1 MSIGTPAFAR
11 GRPGHRR
18 GHPFSRRPGV
28 APTTLRTC
36 GLGVPDI
43 DITSP
48 WPGPELARLL
58 RPCGVPVPLL
68 GAGIS
73 AGAGLPLGADLAA
86 WIAVHPL
93 ANGVDFSPLPAD
105 GARRNPL
112 QVAQLL
118 LDERPDA
125 AESLDRAVR
134 DLIAE
139 RSAAASLTDELLAI
153 ARTPGRL
160 VLSLNYDPLIQRAAE
175 AQGIAVVT
183 VTRREIARLIGARL
197 PRRDDP
203 LHVVHLHG
211 TVTRPD
217 PLVLAAESYGNAMA
231 DGNVVALMSAVISH
245 RAFCLIGTSFEEP
258 YLKDIFQRFRHSP
271 PRHVVVC
278 PEDVA
283 GLIDANDAR
292 APLNRLHG
300 LAPCSYARD
309 RHDVLGPFCSELV
322 RCEGVETS
330 SHQPA
335 EVITDPLYTPRRLL
349 RVDEHDDP
357 QVALMLGTT
366 ELIDEATLATEHRA
380 VVVGLPG
387 SGKSELLK
395 HLASNPDSDSLPA
408 LVRMRDVSA
417 VTGSAESLLRE
428 WLISADAAYATV
440 DPDEAID
447 GDVRVHLMLDALDE
461 HQPTTRAA
469 AVDAIARVAD
479 AYPAIRITLTT
490 RPTVAITELDWPT
503 YELQADPRWREDF
516 LRTAGSS
523 TEELFA
529 RVAQARPGID
539 PLLSIPFFVRRLV
552 ELGDAQL
559 QDALTRADVIAITK
573 ALLCQQVDADPGL
586 ARDAGAV
593 VTWLTRV
600 ALWMQL
606 TGSRRTSLA
615 ELAPL
620 TAELGLGEPTL
631 LTERLAGRS
640 LFEETAD
647 GWSFGH
653 RVFADCLVADA
664 LTDADPA
671 AWLDIVAP
679 VAHGR
684 SALREDW
691 EAPIGYLCRAYLP
704 WREAIDGRDSAA
716 AARSVPADADRDGR
730 HRAASVLWAR
740 AHRLQVWLDD
750 SMGRGH
756 DDAAVIGAMIAA
768 GGLDDIAR
776 QIELAL
782 QSESRYDRA
791 NALDALMH
799 AQPERGAELIAA
811 VLVNEPD
818 STVRRSAA
826 SWARRLELYELR
838 DLVLARAL
846 DPADDAE
853 AGDMASVALRLTP
866 ARNRAEVGRRMLA
879 AGNTDVRDYTIVDGL
894 EPVEQIRWM
903 LDVARAKPEE
913 ATYGSYSQLTQ
924 SIGQLEDTT
933 PDEERDVGE
942 ILALTHATDLETLAW
957 VRDHPAAAHG
967 IVASLESGHVHRY
980 DINHLLLA
988 AGSQALAEAGA
999 PADIIE
1005 WAQACE
1011 RPRDPLPR
1019 EPDDHPPPERQ
1030 PEPLPLPGVLDL
1042 PADER
1047 FATLLRQSTRLARDA
1062 QRASPAT
1069 RERLHAILD
1078 ETWAGRDLRDGITLT
1093 ATGASVQ
1100 HWADL
1105 VLTYGPASAMT
1116 LEDAR
1121 WRQAATCG
1129 WLFSEQLR
1137 WLGQQATQERLDQ
1150 AAAETRPTAR
1160 HLAQLVSMAGDHD
1173 VDTVVARTRQ
1183 LEGDPLDDEHDRL
1196 LDALVRVGRPDA
1208 VRALRDRYPQISDRA
1223 AKLLARAGDLDAQR
1237 HELERLRDR
1246 FNVGERIDRDE
1257 VPWLEQV
1264 QDPSLLDVVLEVIY
1278 AAHVGRDREGDEG
1291 PFTAAR
1297 AAISV
1302 LDRIG
1307 GPAAL
1312 DALDDIVIQRPW
1324 PGAQWLTQMRAEV
1337 LQRELTMVSAP
1348 AAAAKLSDLG
1358 LG

>member
-1 MSIGTPAFAR
+1 M
-11 GRPGHRR
+11 
-18 GHPFSRRPGV
+18 
-28 APTTLRTC
+28 
-36 GLGVPDI
+36 PDI
-43 DITSP
+43 DLTSP

-73 AGAGLPLGADLAA
+73 ARAGLPLGGDLAA
-86 WIAVHPL
+86 WVAAHPL
-93 ANGVDFSPLPAD
+93 AGGVDFSPLPAD

-125 AESLDRAVR
+125 SEPLEAAVR

-139 RSAAASLTDELLAI
+139 RSAGAVLTDELLAI

-183 VTRREIARLIGARL
+183 VTRREIASLIGARL

-217 PLVLAAESYGNAMA
+217 RLVLAAESYSNAMA

-245 RAFCLIGTSFEEP
+245 RAFCLLGTSFEEP

-271 PRHVVVC
+271 PRHVIVC
-278 PEDVA
+278 SEDIA
-283 GLIDANDAR
+283 GLIDANDDR

-300 LAPCSYARD
+300 LAPCSYARGS
-309 RHDVLGPFCSELV
+309 HDVLGPFCCELV
-322 RCEGVETS
+322 RCEEGETS

-335 EVITDPLYTPRRLL
+335 EVVTDALYTPRRLL

-357 QVALMLGTT
+357 QVALMLGTA
-366 ELIDEATLATEHRA
+366 ELIDEATLVTQHRA
-380 VVVGLPG
+380 VVVGIPG

-395 HLASNPDSDSLPA
+395 HLASDPDADNLPA

-417 VTGSAESLLRE
+417 VTGSPESLLRE
-428 WLISADAAYATV
+428 WLMSADAAYATV
-440 DPDEAID
+440 DPDEAIG

-461 HQPTTRAA
+461 HQPRTRAA

-490 RPTVAITELDWPT
+490 RPTVAITDLDWPT
-503 YELQADPRWREDF
+503 YELQADSRWREDF
-516 LRTAGSS
+516 LRMAGSS
-523 TEELFA
+523 TEELLA
-529 RVAQARPGID
+529 RVAQARPAIE
-539 PLLSIPFFVRRLV
+539 PLLTIPFFVRRLV
-552 ELGDAQL
+552 ELDDAQL
-559 QDALTRADVIAITK
+559 QDALSRADIVAITK
-573 ALLCQQVDADPGL
+573 ALLRQQVDADPDL
-586 ARDAGAV
+586 ARDAQAV
-593 VTWLTRV
+593 VIWLTRV
-600 ALWMQL
+600 ALRVQL

-615 ELAPL
+615 ELEPL
-620 TAELGLGEPTL
+620 TAQLGLGDSIL

-664 LTDADPA
+664 LADDDPA
-671 AWLDIVAP
+671 TWLDIVAP

-691 EAPIGYLCRAYLP
+691 EAPIGYLCRASRP
-704 WREAIDGRDSAA
+704 WREAIAGRDSVA
-716 AARSVPADADRDGR
+716 AARTTPADTERDER
-730 HRAASVLWAR
+730 RRAASALWEH

-756 DDAAVIGAMIAA
+756 DDAAVVGAMIAA
-768 GGLDDIAR
+768 GGLDEIAE

-782 QSESRYDRA
+782 QTDSRYDRA
-791 NALDALMH
+791 NGLDALMH
-799 AQPERGAELIAA
+799 AHPERGVELIGPI
-811 VLVNEPD
+811 LDREPD

-846 DPADDAE
+846 EPADDAE
-853 AGDMASVALRLTP
+853 AGDMASIALRLT
-866 ARNRAEVGRRMLA
+866 RDQDRAEVGRRMLA
-879 AGNTDVRDYTIVDGL
+879 AGNTEVRDYMILQGL
-894 EPVEQIRWM
+894 EPIEQIRW
-903 LDVARAKPEE
+903 LLEVARADPDE
-913 ATYGSYSQLTQ
+913 ATYGSHSQLTQ
-924 SIGQLEDTT
+924 AIGQLGDTT
-933 PDEERDVGE
+933 PEQQRDVGE
-942 ILALTHATDLETLAW
+942 ALALTHTTDPEALAW
-957 VRDHPAAAHG
+957 VQDHPAAANG
-967 IVASLESGHVHRY
+967 IVASLESGHIHRY
-980 DINHLLLA
+980 DINRLLLA
-988 AGSQALAEAGA
+988 AGSRALTEAGA
-999 PADIIE
+999 PTDVIE

-1011 RPRDPLPR
+1011 RPRVAVPPD
-1019 EPDDHPPPERQ
+1019 PDDYPQPERH
-1030 PEPLPLPGVLDL
+1030 PEPQASLAGVLDL
-1042 PADER
+1042 PSDER
-1047 FATLLRQSTRLARDA
+1047 FATLLRHSTRLASDA
-1062 QRASPAT
+1062 QRASPGL
-1069 RERLHAILD
+1069 RQRLHTVLD
-1078 ETWAGRDLRDGITLT
+1078 ETWTERDLRDAITLT
-1093 ATGASVQ
+1093 TNGATVQ
-1100 HWADL
+1100 HWANL
-1105 VLTYGPASAMT
+1105 VLTYGPASEMT
-1116 LEDAR
+1116 LGDPR

-1137 WLGQQATQERLDQ
+1137 WLGQQATQERLDD
-1150 AAAETRPTAR
+1150 AATEIRPTPR
-1160 HLAQLVSMAGDHD
+1160 HLAQLLTMAGDLD
-1173 VDTVVARTRQ
+1173 VDAIIARTNE
-1183 LEGDPLDDEHDRL
+1183 LEGDPRDDEHDRL

-1208 VRALRDRYPQISDRA
+1208 LRALRDRYPQISDRA
-1223 AKLLARAGDLDAQR
+1223 ATLLARAGDPDAQR

-1246 FNVGERIDRDE
+1246 FNAGERVDRDE

-1264 QDPSLLDVVLEVIY
+1264 QDTSLLGIVVEVIH
-1278 AAHVGRDREGDEG
+1278 AAYVGRDQDEGDN

-1297 AAISV
+1297 AATTV

-1312 DALDDIVIQRPW
+1312 DALDDIVTQRPW
-1324 PGAQWLTQMRAEV
+1324 AGAQWLSQMLADV
-1337 LQRELTMVSAP
+1337 LQRELTAAAAP
-1348 AAAAKLSDLG
+1348 AVAAKLSDLG
-1358 LG
+1358 LE